1 MTKKKNSS
9 VLACIVAL
17 VFCLSTSQLTQAA
30 DWGRFRGPNGNGYS
44 AGDKFPAT
52 FKVNE
57 ALWKCPLPG
66 KGNSSPV
73 VGGGNVYV
81 TSADP
86 ATSVRTLTAI
96 DIESGKSVWSAEFPL
111 QAFKAHKRNGF
122 ASSTPCADEKHVYV
136 LWQST
141 TDSAIHALNH
151 QGKEVWKYGWVCS
164 RSRMCDIP
172 DFTWWSTVVNARQRK
187 AREFLVSAR
196 CRHGYGVLENT
207 EENSTHGIFDA
218 RYLSRKIGTSTG
230 DL

>member
-151 QGKEVWKYGWVCS
+151 QGKEVWKYGLGGFAAGPGCATSPISS
-164 RSRMCDIP
+164 RLRSVRTP
-172 DFTWWSTVVNARQRK
+172 NVFSTNGNNPVIRNPAKSV
-187 AREFLVSAR
+187 
-196 CRHGYGVLENT
+196 HMPVLAASN
-207 EENSTHGIFDA
+207 
-218 RYLSRKIGTSTG
+218 RR
-230 DL
+230 